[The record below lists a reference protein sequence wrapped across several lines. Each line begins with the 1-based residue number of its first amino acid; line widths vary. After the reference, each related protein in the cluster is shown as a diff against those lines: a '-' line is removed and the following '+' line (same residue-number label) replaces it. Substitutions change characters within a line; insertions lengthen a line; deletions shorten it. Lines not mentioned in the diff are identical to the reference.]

1 MQRKKLSSKKKKKKK
16 VQTQKGV
23 EIREDIHL
31 FNFFNTFLWCSYCVL
46 GTVLGARNT
55 DE

>member
-1 MQRKKLSSKKKKKKK
+1 MQRKKLSSKKKKKK